1 MIETYVSTAAQV
13 FAGNVN
19 LEAAANWIVKHENEP
34 DIDQMLLV
42 HVSSETPEA
51 PKTSI
56 TQEEVK
62 QKEQELREHCKKKEE
77 DKETEK
83 EREKAI
89 MGKKVKKKTRSGQ
102 KEKQGPP
109 TSSRTVSQQGMTNAE
124 TPDDGVAG
132 IKDRGLCS
140 HLDRGIN
147 LEKLS
152 AKLRSSES
160 LKCEDCRGSV
170 VDRRA
175 KKGKGKHGKKG
186 GTNSKPESKAI
197 WICLECGHFSCGG
210 VGLPTTPQSH
220 AVRHAKQNHHQL
232 VLHYENHQQ
241 LWCFP
246 CSKLIPAEK
255 SEDNKH
261 KEVLNEVVKLLKGRP
276 GEGST
281 LDVED
286 VWFGSGSVT
295 TAIKSDYSAS
305 IGADGRAS
313 YSIRGLVNLGNTCF
327 FNSIMQ
333 NLLAITSL
341 RDYFFKLDESV
352 GSLTAALRKLFLET
366 SGEAGL
372 KSVINP
378 RSLFGSLC
386 TKAPQ
391 FRGYQQHDSHEL
403 LRCLLDGLSTEE
415 LSARKHAKS
424 SQASTA
430 DPTFVDIIFGGR
442 LSSTVSCLECG
453 HSSTIYEPFLDLSL
467 PVPTKKPPARRIQP
481 ATRGKKPKPPPKKSG
496 RNPSKNSREACS
508 IPGQSVSDQSTGEN
522 SSDPTNPNTIAL
534 DMGFTAR
541 DLSAIQNPQAVQNG
555 EQSSPSDNFTWLDYL
570 DPNPDSHDIA
580 IASETDEIAAIQGF
594 ANEDILQNDASLS
607 ITMDSSIGS
616 TSANAVSATSLD
628 IF

>member
-34 DIDQMLLV
+34 DIDQMPLVCYLFGLNCSAAISYYDNLEYPLV

-56 TQEEVK
+56 TQGEVK
-62 QKEQELREHCKKKEE
+62 QEEQELREHCKKIEE
-77 DKETEK
+77 DKQTEK

-102 KEKQGPP
+102 KEKQGPS
-109 TSSRTVSQQGMTNAE
+109 TSPRTVSQQGTSNVE

-132 IKDRGLCS
+132 LQ
-140 HLDRGIN
+140 N
-147 LEKLS
+147 LLS
-152 AKLRSSES
+152 VKIVGEVLWIDEQ
-160 LKCEDCRGSV
+160 
-170 VDRRA
+170 RRERVNM
-175 KKGKGKHGKKG
+175 GKKEG
-186 GTNSKPESKAI
+186 QIQSQSQKQFGFAWN
-197 WICLECGHFSCGG
+197 
-210 VGLPTTPQSH
+210 VGISH
-220 AVRHAKQNHHQL
+220 V
-232 VLHYENHQQ
+232 E
-241 LWCFP
+241 
-246 CSKLIPAEK
+246 

-305 IGADGRAS
+305 IGAEGKAG
-313 YSIRGLVNLGNTCF
+313 YSIRG
-327 FNSIMQ
+327 
-333 NLLAITSL
+333 
-341 RDYFFKLDESV
+341 
-352 GSLTAALRKLFLET
+352 
-366 SGEAGL
+366 GEAGL
-372 KSVINP
+372 KSVVNP

-424 SQASTA
+424 PQASIA

-442 LSSTVSCLECG
+442 LSSTMDPIC
-453 HSSTIYEPFLDLSL
+453 HSRQE
-467 PVPTKKPPARRIQP
+467 TKNASKEKR
-481 ATRGKKPKPPPKKSG
+481 KKSLQ
-496 RNPSKNSREACS
+496 NSREACS
-508 IPGQSVSDQSTGEN
+508 IPGQSVSDQSTGGN
-522 SSDPTNPNTIAL
+522 SLGEMQSIAPPAEQSVLALGDSTLSDPTNPNNIAL
-534 DMGFTAR
+534 DMGFTAQ

-570 DPNPDSHDIA
+570 DPSPDSHDIA
-580 IASETDEIAAIQGF
+580 ITLETDEIAAIQGF

-607 ITMDSSIGS
+607 ITINSSIES

-628 IF
+628 IAENLNSIEPGALAQQQNAFSQFEYKKC